1 VNVGQESDLDIRI
14 GILTHDKMI
23 GMDTTENEIPDGAA
37 VFPPIPP
44 ELNVDPL
51 LLAVLHAIVFV
62 AGSDESIVHPEAG
75 EETIAAIAGYLER
88 ATGEQREYVR
98 KELIALRRFAREQG
112 WPKQFTEFL
121 KSFPKE
127 FGLEA

>member
-1 VNVGQESDLDIRI
+1 
-14 GILTHDKMI
+14 
-23 GMDTTENEIPDGAA
+23 MDTNEHDVPEGAA

-62 AGSDESIVHPEAG
+62 AGSDDAIVHPDAG

-88 ATGEQREYVR
+88 MTAEQREHVR

-112 WPKQFTEFL
+112 WPKQFSEFL
-121 KSFPKE
+121 RTFPKE
-127 FGLEA
+127 FGLDE